1 MATSSKPCSGLRRCG
16 RFNAALSTAFA
27 AAAHRALMMPL
38 FCCCWA
44 RQLSAQAPWRFPSF
58 HLFCVQ
64 EVVRA
69 ALVPGH
75 VLPDALRVSG
85 VLIRLRTRLPCAHAC
100 AQVVNE
106 RVSPACK
113 ARMTVENDDR
123 ASLYRWGSGRAA
135 VSWSYW
141 TCSCVLPRVP

>member
-1 MATSSKPCSGLRRCG
+1 
-16 RFNAALSTAFA
+16 
-27 AAAHRALMMPL
+27 MMPL

-44 RQLSAQAPWRFPSF
+44 QQLSAQAPWLFPTF

-64 EVVRA
+64 VVRA

-100 AQVVNE
+100 VQVVNE

-123 ASLYRWGSGRAA
+123 ASLYRWGSGRAEPFNTIGA
-135 VSWSYW
+135 
-141 TCSCVLPRVP
+141 CSCVLPRMP